1 MTIELAEKICY
12 ICAIL
17 TNLFT
22 YIPFLMKRSFTLL
35 CCCVASLG
43 FICHGASTS
52 YKSLVLEHTDSQF
65 SRVTLQPDMT
75 TAFADGELVMTY
87 KSGAM
92 LYEIRKPLN
101 ELRHWTFSTAEGDDN
116 LWAGIG
122 SAEADKVSI
131 EWLGT
136 VIRVSGLRAD
146 SRVMLVTVDG
156 RCVRNLTV
164 QNECELRHVG
174 LVKGVYVLT
183 INEKS
188 FKIAVK
194 Q

>member
-1 MTIELAEKICY
+1 
-12 ICAIL
+12 
-17 TNLFT
+17 
-22 YIPFLMKRSFTLL
+22 MKRSFTLL

-43 FICHGASTS
+43 FMAHGASTS

-65 SRVTLQPDMT
+65 TRVTLQPDMT

-87 KSGAM
+87 ESDGV

-122 SAEADKVSI
+122 STESDNVSI
-131 EWLGT
+131 ELGGT
-136 VIRVSGLRAD
+136 VIRVNGLPAD

-164 QNECELRHVG
+164 QNECELDISG
-174 LVKGVYVLT
+174 LVNGVYVLT

-194 Q
+194 K